1 MKLFDLGWLYRN
13 SWNLEPI
20 PYAPCMVY
28 LPTLLG
34 DLCWAH
40 VGKYSVHGAYGH
52 GGNPQWRKKMCRMMF
67 LFALSNQKESKWQYI
82 HIYIH
87 PLVNE
92 DRPWQIEVGRLV
104 SIKTRLCS
112 GSMLI
117 YQRVYTLIYLITT
130 DAICATNIDPDY
142 FHQKVQGGAP

>member
-1 MKLFDLGWLYRN
+1 MTKKNVSHDLFVCA
-13 SWNLEPI
+13 I
-20 PYAPCMVY
+20 
-28 LPTLLG
+28 
-34 DLCWAH
+34 
-40 VGKYSVHGAYGH
+40 
-52 GGNPQWRKKMCRMMF
+52 
-67 LFALSNQKESKWQYI
+67 ESKGVKITVYTYI
-82 HIYIH
+82 YTH

-104 SIKTRLCS
+104 YTKTRLCS

-117 YQRVYTLIYLITT
+117 YQRVYTLIYLKTT